1 MFDGK
6 TTARGS
12 RKKGI
17 KSAADIRKLGEAE
30 KIAASWHK

>member
-1 MFDGK
+1 MVK
-6 TTARGS
+6 QQHEVVE

-17 KSAADIRKLGEAE
+17 KSAADIRKLKEAE